1 MISKD
6 TFVKTMTKLE
16 ALDKR
21 MDNVDAAMKALC
33 SDFCGFYIPDIL
45 DITLDILEEVF
56 KDEGHWISYCAL
68 DLKWLQ
74 DAATGYISA
83 YGKEVDL
90 SSWGKVYD
98 FLIKNME
105 YKYWN

>member
-21 MDNVDAAMKALC
+21 MDNVDVAMKALC
-33 SDFCGFYIPDIL
+33 PDFCSFYIPDIL
-45 DITLDILEEVF
+45 DITLDILEEIF
-56 KDEGHWISYCAL
+56 KDKERWISYCAL
-68 DLKWLQ
+68 DLKWLH
-74 DAATGYISA
+74 DAASSYISA
-83 YGKEVDL
+83 YDKEIDL
-90 SSWGKVYD
+90 SSWSKVYD

-105 YKYWN
+105 D